1 MRGPIGARY
10 FLFLLYQFFV
20 SLLARGC
27 TFYPVLVECLSPRD
41 LDSNDLNPDINITS
55 AWRAGMATSVF
66 NIPFRDNRKLRHV
79 INEVKN
85 DVKLQTL
92 WKCSN
97 VMAIDRMGFTDHG
110 PTHVKIVANSALK
123 LLRMLVEKKVVPS
136 IVKNYGKKNE
146 DAEMIVVLGSIFHDL
161 VMTVTRDGHELY
173 SALLASGFIERF
185 LQGIYSEEERMIIL
199 SEVLH
204 AIVSHE
210 EPRKPL
216 TLEAGIVRVAD
227 ALDMEKGRA
236 RIPFQAGKVD
246 IHSVSALSIEKVS
259 IQEGDEKPVSVSI
272 TMSNPAGIFQIDNL
286 LKPRIENSGLG
297 NYIHVVAEIT
307 GEEDRKILEKYEF

>member
-1 MRGPIGARY
+1 MNT
-10 FLFLLYQFFV
+10 
-20 SLLARGC
+20 LAWC
-27 TFYPVLVECLSPRD
+27 AEMTAF
-41 LDSNDLNPDINITS
+41 
-55 AWRAGMATSVF
+55 VF
-66 NIPFRDNRKLRHV
+66 NIPFRDNKKLGHV
-79 INEVKN
+79 INEVKK

-97 VMAIDRMGFTDHG
+97 IMAIDRMGYTDHG

-123 LLRMLVEKKVVPS
+123 LLRILVARKVVPS
-136 IVKNYGKKNE
+136 IVKHYGMKNE
-146 DAEMIVVLGSIFHDL
+146 DAELVVVFGSIFHDL
-161 VMTVTRDGHELY
+161 GMAVTRDGHELY
-173 SALLASGFIERF
+173 GALLASGFIEKY
-185 LQGIYSEEERMIIL
+185 LLDIYSEEERMIIF

-246 IHSVSALSIEKVS
+246 IHSVSALSIEKVN
-259 IQEGDEKPVSVSI
+259 IQEGDEKPVTVNI
-272 TMSNPAGIFQIDNL
+272 TMSNPAGIFQIDQL

-307 GEEDRKILEKYEF
+307 GEKERKILEKLEI

>member
-1 MRGPIGARY
+1 
-10 FLFLLYQFFV
+10 
-20 SLLARGC
+20 
-27 TFYPVLVECLSPRD
+27 
-41 LDSNDLNPDINITS
+41 
-55 AWRAGMATSVF
+55 MAAFVF
-66 NIPFRDNRKLRHV
+66 NIPFRDNQKLRHV
-79 INEVKN
+79 ISEVKK

-92 WKCSN
+92 WRCAN
-97 VMAIDRMGFTDHG
+97 VMAIDRMGYTDHG

-123 LLRMLVEKKVVPS
+123 MLRILVERKIVPS
-136 IVKNYGKKNE
+136 IVKDYGMKNE
-146 DAEMIVVLGSIFHDL
+146 DAEVVVVLGSIFHDL
-161 VMTVTRDGHELY
+161 GMTVIRDGHELY
-173 SALLASGFIERF
+173 GALLASGFIEKY
-185 LQGIYSEEERMIIL
+185 LQGIYSEEERMIIF

-210 EPRKPL
+210 EPHKPL

-259 IQEGDEKPVSVSI
+259 IQEGDEKPVTVYI
-272 TMSNPAGIFQIDNL
+272 TMSNPAGIFQIDQL
-286 LKPRIENSGLG
+286 LKPRIEDSGLR

-307 GEEDRKILEKYEF
+307 GEKEPKILDKFEI

>member
-1 MRGPIGARY
+1 
-10 FLFLLYQFFV
+10 
-20 SLLARGC
+20 
-27 TFYPVLVECLSPRD
+27 
-41 LDSNDLNPDINITS
+41 
-55 AWRAGMATSVF
+55 MAASVF
-66 NIPFRDNRKLRHV
+66 NIPFRDNKKLQHV
-79 INEVKN
+79 INEVRK

-92 WKCSN
+92 WRCSN
-97 VMAIDRMGFTDHG
+97 VMAIDRMGYTDHG

-136 IVKNYGKKNE
+136 IVKHYGMKNE
-146 DAEMIVVLGSIFHDL
+146 DAEVVVVLASIFHDL
-161 VMTVTRDGHELY
+161 GMTVTRDGHELY
-173 SALLASGFIERF
+173 SALLASEFAEKYLRN
-185 LQGIYSEEERMIIL
+185 IYSEEQRTIIF
-199 SEVLH
+199 SEVSH

-246 IHSVSALSIEKVS
+246 IHSVSALSIEKVN
-259 IQEGDEKPVSVSI
+259 IREGDEKPVTVSI
-272 TMSNPAGIFQIDNL
+272 TMSNSAGIFQIDNL

-297 NYIHVVAEIT
+297 NYIHVVAEVT
-307 GEEDRKILEKYEF
+307 GKEEEKILERYEF